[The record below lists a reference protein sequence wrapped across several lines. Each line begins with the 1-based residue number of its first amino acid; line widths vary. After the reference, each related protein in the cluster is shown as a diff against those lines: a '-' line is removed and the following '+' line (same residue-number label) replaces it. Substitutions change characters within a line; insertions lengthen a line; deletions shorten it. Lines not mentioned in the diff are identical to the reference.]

1 MVCSCA
7 YYENVSE
14 NLEQSQRNK
23 FDHIYRPLCD
33 TKKTRIFHFQRNG
46 MVWALLVQNGLTV
59 FFYPKLNDS
68 IHCDYLQDTTIL
80 CWHLLMRAWK

>member
-59 FFYPKLNDS
+59 FSILSSTTPYTVIIYKILPFYVG
-68 IHCDYLQDTTIL
+68 IY
-80 CWHLLMRAWK
+80 